1 LYGCSSGAGL
11 ALESAAS
18 GLPVERLALYEP
30 PYMVM
35 DTGPKPP
42 PDYQQQLERMIAED
56 RRGEAVKYFMHDVVG
71 LPSPMVFIMG
81 LMPMMSGLKAVAHTI
96 PYDTALMNG
105 YNIPMQRAASIRA
118 PTLVMDGEKT
128 DVRLRA
134 STAAVAAAIPNARRK
149 SLKGQTHNVA
159 ATAIAPLRIQL
170 AQTRSSRRRR
180 SVSARRPILLPV
192 RGRVKGMVRIL
203 EWLEKVACLTAFPT
217 AGEFGPARVSC
228 APREKALALSLRKSG
243 PRARRKLEPQHRE
256 PGKTG
261 LSRRG
266 AGRPPAPA
274 RSCARRDFPPAKKE
288 APAGVGRL
296 GDRLAHR
303 LLQRGESALGA
314 PGM

>member
-1 LYGCSSGAGL
+1 MATVISKDGTAISYERMGRGKPVILVDGALCSRDFGPMPKLATILAGGFTVFLYDRRGRGDSGDTRPYSPQREVEDIAALIEAAGSPASLYGCSSGAGL
-11 ALESAAS
+11 ALEATAS

-134 STAAVAAAIPNARRK
+134 SAAAVTAAIPNARRK

-159 ATAIAPLRIQL
+159 ATAIAPLLQ
-170 AQTRSSRRRR
+170 
-180 SVSARRPILLPV
+180 
-192 RGRVKGMVRIL
+192 
-203 EWLEKVACLTAFPT
+203 
-217 AGEFGPARVSC
+217 EFFA
-228 APREKALALSLRKSG
+228 
-243 PRARRKLEPQHRE
+243 
-256 PGKTG
+256 
-261 LSRRG
+261 
-266 AGRPPAPA
+266 
-274 RSCARRDFPPAKKE
+274 
-288 APAGVGRL
+288 
-296 GDRLAHR
+296 
-303 LLQRGESALGA
+303 
-314 PGM
+314 